1 MIDEHITVRKTS
13 GDSYLAGNRYEGGN
27 IPQDT
32 YFVEIGR
39 NDLRFKSFP
48 EALTHILR
56 EAKHNPL
63 IFKNKPEMIGLNED
77 EERVIADIS
86 SLVVKSI
93 MAQGDLR
100 KSIARCLFE
109 K

>member
-39 NDLRFKSFP
+39 ND
-48 EALTHILR
+48 
-56 EAKHNPL
+56 L